1 MLQDQQKKKF
11 GLLDEDNPDP
21 ARADFA
27 RKWNEAARKEA
38 PVNKDTKIKVGK
50 PVEPEVKKEKPKAV
64 IETTKNGRSTVKV
77 GKVVESGD
85 GETAEDEAEVSAD
98 PIESAIE
105 DAKDVASSS
114 KPLDEAVKDKV
125 ESKIKDK
132 LDPTKKIGEKVEEI
146 RETLID
152 SVFEE
157 SNKQRVARLGSA
169 DPSPVT
175 ARVTKT
181 LDRLAGASGKARGS
195 ADSVL
200 GKSAGAASK
209 FVSKSKVTKEL
220 LESGGD
226 MARAVVA
233 GTKNSKNLRLA
244 GAATLL
250 SAAGYGIGKLKNR
263 QAEVKKDELKVNPDE
278 EAALRESLLND
289 G

>member
-1 MLQDQQKKKF
+1 MQQDQLKKEF

-21 ARADFA
+21 ARAEFA
-27 RKWNEAARKEA
+27 KKWNERARKEA

-50 PVEPEVKKEKPKAV
+50 PVEPEAKKEKPKAV
-64 IETTKNGRSTVKV
+64 IETTKNGKPTIKV
-77 GKVVESGD
+77 GKVVESTA

-146 RETLID
+146 KETLMD
-152 SVFEE
+152 TVFEQ
-157 SNKQRVARLGSA
+157 SNKERAARLASA
-169 DPSPVT
+169 EPSPVT

-181 LDRLAGASGKARGS
+181 LDRLTNASGKARGS
-195 ADSVL
+195 ADTVL
-200 GKSAGAASK
+200 GRSAGAASK

-278 EAALRESLLND
+278 EAALRQSLLND